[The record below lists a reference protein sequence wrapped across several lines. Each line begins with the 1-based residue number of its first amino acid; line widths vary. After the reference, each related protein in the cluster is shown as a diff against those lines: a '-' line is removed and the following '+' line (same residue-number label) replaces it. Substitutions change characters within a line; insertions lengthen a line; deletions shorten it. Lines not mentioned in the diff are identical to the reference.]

1 MAKDNNPNSN
11 KFKVSPWLIYTAI
24 LLIFLF
30 ISFATGGTSLQEP
43 AQLTSSKFN
52 NYLEKG
58 QIEKVIVYNK
68 NEAEVYLTAAALKEK
83 IHSKLAKDVFDRPNK
98 GPHYTL
104 EIGNDQI
111 FQTKLEKA
119 VAEGKLKDFNFLQKN
134 NWSDILISLLP
145 IIIIIAVWIFIM
157 RKMSGGGSGG
167 GGQIFN
173 IGKSKAK
180 LFDEKTDIK
189 TTFKDVDG

>member
-30 ISFATGGTSLQEP
+30 ISFATGGSSLQEP

-68 NEAEVYLTAAALKEK
+68 TEAEVYLTAAALKDK
-83 IHSKLAKDVFDRPNK
+83 AHQKVSKDVFDRPNK

-111 FQTKLEKA
+111 FQNKLEKA
-119 VAEGKLKDFNFLQKN
+119 VN
-134 NWSDILISLLP
+134 
-145 IIIIIAVWIFIM
+145 
-157 RKMSGGGSGG
+157 
-167 GGQIFN
+167 
-173 IGKSKAK
+173 
-180 LFDEKTDIK
+180 
-189 TTFKDVDG
+189 

>member
-104 EIGNDQI
+104 EIGNDEI
-111 FQTKLEKA
+111 FQNKLEAAVKA
-119 VAEGKLKDFNFLQKN
+119 NKLREYSFLPKS
-134 NWSDILISLLP
+134 NWGDLLQMILPFLL
-145 IIIIIAVWIFIM
+145 ILGLWIFI
-157 RKMSGGGSGG
+157 
-167 GGQIFN
+167 I
-173 IGKSKAK
+173 
-180 LFDEKTDIK
+180 LFYLKQ
-189 TTFKDVDG
+189 